1 MDIPISQI
9 KPIYHPRHPSTS
21 TSNTLIQTLTLH
33 PHPEGGYF
41 TETDRNPHK
50 IHPSNQ
56 TQTTETTSTTAD
68 ELSLRA
74 ASSTIFYLLTPTAPL
89 GGFHRHH
96 GRTVHT
102 LHRGRGRYVIIHADE
117 ATCSH
122 EGSEEFDQDKGKTK
136 AKAKA
141 RLESFVVGPDVARGE
156 RLQWVVGAGKY
167 KASYLLQDRDMSN
180 GNLERGGGEGEGLLI
195 SEVGLFVLWFISFYG
210 FVKILLSI
218 LIYFV

>member
-1 MDIPISQI
+1 M
-9 KPIYHPRHPSTS
+9 
-21 TSNTLIQTLTLH
+21 
-33 PHPEGGYF
+33 
-41 TETDRNPHK
+41 
-50 IHPSNQ
+50 
-56 TQTTETTSTTAD
+56 
-68 ELSLRA
+68 
-74 ASSTIFYLLTPTAPL
+74 
-89 GGFHRHH
+89 
-96 GRTVHT
+96 
-102 LHRGRGRYVIIHADE
+102 IIHADE